1 MEPSW
6 SKVLREW
13 VEALLFALI
22 LALFI
27 RSFVVQAFKI
37 PSGSMLQ
44 TLQIGDHLL
53 VNKFIYGIKVPFTDW
68 TLVPMSD
75 PEFGDIIVFEY
86 PKDPSKDFIKRCIG
100 LPGDT
105 IEVRDNQVIRNGEPV
120 DEPYVSGLPGS
131 GGFMARDFGPV
142 AVPEGK
148 YFMLG
153 DNRNNSQDSR
163 FWGFV
168 DRQAMVGKAWRIY
181 WSWKT
186 RPAQGNP
193 GVYVTDW
200 NSFPPVRLERLGRA
214 VE

>member
-1 MEPSW
+1 MEPKW
-6 SKVLREW
+6 SKVLRDW

-53 VNKFIYGIKVPFTDW
+53 VNKFIYGIKLPFTDI
-68 TLVPMSD
+68 TMFPVSD
-75 PEFGDIIVFEY
+75 PESGDIIVFEY

-100 LPGDT
+100 LPGDV
-105 IEVRDNQVIRNGEPV
+105 IEVQDNHVIRNGDPL
-120 DEPYVSGLPGS
+120 DEPYLSGLPGA
-131 GGFMARDFGPV
+131 GGFGMRNFGPIT
-142 AVPEGK
+142 VPEGK

-163 FWGFV
+163 YWGFV
-168 DRQAMVGKAWRIY
+168 DRSAIVGKAWVLY

-186 RPAQGNP
+186 EALP
-193 GVYVTDW
+193 GHMGYRTDW
-200 NSFPPVRLERLGRA
+200 SSFPPVRWERLGTILK
-214 VE
+214 